1 MSKLTMP
8 LLDDQLSIWKIS
20 FRWAGLNPDALK
32 YSFYIPHVVKDNM
45 RFILS
50 EVIGNGLFCRP
61 LQQKTLFARATP
73 KDEENLTK
81 ISHIISDWKYDRT
94 LLKNYSIY
102 RSDFAHWCNRSGI
115 PFPEFWFPTGW
126 TIHELNHIDLLIHE
140 NPELKD
146 TFQTVKPL
154 TELTK
159 SKQGKRNDASEDI
172 WKPAIVAAR
181 TIWSQ
186 QKTLAIAV
194 VVKMI
199 KDMPELKASAYS
211 ESAIR
216 KRIAHLS
223 PTPGKAGRKPS
234 KELT

>member
-1 MSKLTMP
+1 MP
-8 LLDDQLSIWKIS
+8 LLDDNLSIWKIS
-20 FRWAGLNPDALK
+20 FRWAGLNPDAIK
-32 YSFYIPHVVKDNM
+32 YRFYIPHVVKDNM

-81 ISHIISDWKYDRT
+81 ISHIISDWKYDRR

-102 RSDFAHWCNRSGI
+102 RSEFSHWCNRSGI

-146 TFQTVKPL
+146 TFQTAKPF
-154 TELTK
+154 TEITK
-159 SKQGKRNDASEDI
+159 PKQGKRNDASEDI
-172 WKPAIVAAR
+172 WKPAKIAAQ

-186 QKTLAIAV
+186 NKAISIAGVVQK
-194 VVKMI
+194 I
-199 KDMPELKASAYS
+199 KEMPELKASSLSA
-211 ESAIR
+211 SAIR
-216 KRIAHLS
+216 KQIAHLS
-223 PTPGKAGRKPS
+223 PTPGKPGRKPLKKS
-234 KELT
+234 T